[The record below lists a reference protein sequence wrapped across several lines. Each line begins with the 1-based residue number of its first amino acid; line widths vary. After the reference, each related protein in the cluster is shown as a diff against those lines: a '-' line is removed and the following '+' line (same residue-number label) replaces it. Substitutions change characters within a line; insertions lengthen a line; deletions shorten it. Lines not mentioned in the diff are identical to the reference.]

1 MLTRGEGIGT
11 FLGIL
16 RLLIPNVPIFAITQK
31 FAMMASAVAT
41 ISAEAKLN
49 LVNIICVRVR
59 NRLKR

>member
-1 MLTRGEGIGT
+1 MLTQGEGIVT

-16 RLLIPNVPIFAITQK
+16 QLLIPNVPIFAITQK

>member
-1 MLTRGEGIGT
+1 MLTRGEGIVM

-16 RLLIPNVPIFAITQK
+16 QLLIRNVPIFAITQT

-41 ISAEAKLN
+41 ISAEATLN